1 MADANLFP
9 DEAGF
14 SSRPAWQVIEA
25 ARRRYLTGELMLPTT
40 PATRIFLRDGL
51 VYFAERSSD
60 GTLPIRLMV
69 EGVITR
75 EQMQRGTVI
84 VNGVEH
90 VGRMFDT
97 DPSID
102 RASVELCVELFTDD
116 VMVSVANEVVSSYEL
131 TLYRRHPSGIDRWY
145 PHSVP
150 VTGRNGDTQDGS
162 ATTRAAAD
170 AAAAVKAAKPKPK
183 PEPQASEPQRPQARQ
198 PETQRLVEQQPVEQ
212 QPVAHQPEVQ
222 PRAVQRPAVQRPAV
236 QRSAGQQPAVQ
247 QAEAQPGA
255 KAEVQEA
262 AKPEVR
268 VAPQPQP
275 EPENKPEPRN
285 NLNAPPITQAVPVIR
300 AGSPVPPP
308 PITQAVP
315 TISPITQAVPTIS
328 PITTHVPVANMP
340 PPTTQIPVTAPKVSS
355 PEVDAAAIADE
366 VAEAIKRAFA
376 GMGSGL

>member
-14 SSRPAWQVIEA
+14 SPRPAWQVIEA

-116 VMVSVANEVVSSYEL
+116 VMVSVANEVVPGYEL

-170 AAAAVKAAKPKPK
+170 AAAAAKAAKPKPK

-198 PETQRLVEQQPVEQ
+198 PEAQRVAQQSEVQQPVAQQPVAQERAVEQ
-212 QPVAHQPEVQ
+212 QPVAQQ
-222 PRAVQRPAVQRPAV
+222 AVA
-236 QRSAGQQPAVQ
+236 QPA
-247 QAEAQPGA
+247 A
-255 KAEVQEA
+255 KVEVKEE
-262 AKPEVR
+262 AKPEVE
-268 VAPQPQP
+268 VAPQP

-300 AGSPVPPP
+300 AGAPVPPP

-315 TISPITQAVPTIS
+315 TISPITTQVPL
-328 PITTHVPVANMP
+328 ANMP

-376 GMGSGL
+376 GMGSGQ